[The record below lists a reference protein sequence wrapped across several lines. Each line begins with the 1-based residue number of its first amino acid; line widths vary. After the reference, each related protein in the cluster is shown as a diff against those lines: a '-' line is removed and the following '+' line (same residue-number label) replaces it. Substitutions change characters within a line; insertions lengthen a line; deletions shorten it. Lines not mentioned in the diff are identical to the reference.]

1 MLFDL
6 LLRAVAVGSM
16 SQEPSIGLRDL
27 DDIEW
32 MTVEEAAGSGVMA
45 EALSPASATA
55 DMPTML
61 PTKVEAASWVCPP
74 IKAPPWVVS
83 WLVTAVK
90 SISSDVLMGK
100 CWSDGSDGVC
110 GEGTGSS

>member
-27 DDIEW
+27 DD
-32 MTVEEAAGSGVMA
+32 VERMPVKEASGSGVMA

-90 SISSDVLMGK
+90 SMSSDVLMGK

-110 GEGTGSS
+110 REGTGSS

>member
-1 MLFDL
+1 MLFD
-6 LLRAVAVGSM
+6 LLRAVAVGSI
-16 SQEPSIGLRDL
+16 SQEPSIGLQDL
-27 DDIEW
+27 DDVER
-32 MTVEEAAGSGVMA
+32 MTVEEAAGARVIA
-45 EALSPASATA
+45 EALSPASAE
-55 DMPTML
+55 DMPIML
-61 PTKVEAASWVCPP
+61 PTKVEAASWLCPP